1 MKSKTSIDK
10 QFQFLVLLTMYDYP
24 EYQEGLMVRNL
35 EARLA
40 ENRKRWFEVG
50 VVGNNKQFDT
60 RFAGTLSVLDIKLEY
75 LRKASV
81 GKYVKTQRFEE
92 GLQSLVSDLAEYLEL
107 DIEYGD
113 YILGETDREV
123 IVQEL
128 EKGTIA
134 YSILSYDH
142 DKKMNLL
149 TDEQALR
156 LAQLSVQYGC
166 I

>member
-1 MKSKTSIDK
+1 MKSKTSVDK
-10 QFQFLVLLTMYDYP
+10 QFQFLVMLTMYDFP
-24 EYQEGLMVRNL
+24 EYQEGIMVRNL

-40 ENRKRWFEVG
+40 ENRKRWYEVG
-50 VVGNNKQFDT
+50 VVSNNKQFDT
-60 RFAGTLSVLDIKLEY
+60 RFAGTLSVLDIKLSY

-92 GLQSLVSDLAEYLEL
+92 GLKTLVEELSEYLEV
-107 DIEYGD
+107 DIEYGQ
-113 YILGETDREV
+113 YMPGETDPDF

-128 EKGTIA
+128 GKGTIP
-134 YSILSYDH
+134 YSILSYD
-142 DKKMNLL
+142 DEKKMNLL

-156 LAQLSVQYGC
+156 LAQLSVQFGC